1 MTDTQRLV
9 LLTPIL
15 EEPEEFL
22 PRLAA
27 AFAGGEVAAVI
38 GRFAAADERTLTKRI
53 KTLATPVQEAGA
65 ALVVAVAGAAQAD
78 IVLAATRAGA
88 DGVHL
93 PFDAAA
99 VTDARG
105 RLREG
110 RMLGCGALKSRDEA
124 MSAGESGVDYVMF
137 GEPRADGSLPATDL
151 VVERASWWA
160 EIFET
165 PCIAY
170 ASSLDAVDAVAGTR
184 AEFVALGDAVWDHSA
199 GPETAVAR
207 VAARLNETIF

>member
-15 EEPEEFL
+15 EDPDDFL

-27 AFAGGEVAAVI
+27 AFAGGEAAAVI

-53 KTLATPVQEAGA
+53 RALAGPVQEAGA
-65 ALVVAVAGAAQAD
+65 ALVVAVAGEAQAD

-93 PFDAAA
+93 PVDASALA
-99 VTDARG
+99 DARE
-105 RLREG
+105 RLRDG

-124 MSAGESGVDYVMF
+124 MSAGESGVDYLMF
-137 GEPRADGSLPATDL
+137 GEPRADGSLPTTDF

-165 PCIAY
+165 PCIAF
-170 ASSLDAVDAVAGTR
+170 ASSLDAVDAVAATR
-184 AEFVALGDAVWDHSA
+184 AEFVAVGDAVWDHPE
-199 GPETAVAR
+199 GPGDAVAR
-207 VAARLNETIF
+207 IAARLKETVF